1 MYLELL
7 ANEELYSGILSKN
20 TADILKRNNIIKTLN
35 NNLRIKILANNNK
48 ILTKEDYN
56 IQKFDKQSLLNILF
70 YLFDIT
76 DITDININEAI
87 KKIIHLENTIIPA
100 LDKLKTG
107 GFILFLTVK
116 RVYNLGD
123 KIYKSKD
130 FFDGYDMLNGLFL
143 LLRKLNQSSPTLS
156 RPTLRFGPEGGG
168 SPIYKN
174 IGNKEILGKNRIIFK
189 TAGSNK
195 EYVKNKGMFI
205 PVSEY
210 KKQQKH
216 K

>member
-1 MYLELL
+1 LDR
-7 ANEELYSGILSKN
+7 S
-20 TADILKRNNIIKTLN
+20 R
-35 NNLRIKILANNNK
+35 
-48 ILTKEDYN
+48 
-56 IQKFDKQSLLNILF
+56 LLNILF

-87 KKIIHLENTIIPA
+87 KKIIHLKDTIIPA
-100 LDKLKTG
+100 LDEVFKR

-116 RVYNLGD
+116 RVYKLDD

-130 FFDGYDMLNGLFL
+130 FFDGYHMLNGLFL
-143 LLRKLNQSSPTLS
+143 LLRKLNIS
-156 RPTLRFGPEGGG
+156 RPTLKFGPEGGG
-168 SPIYKN
+168 LPVYKN